1 MKKFDN
7 FTRALKN
14 LESSR
19 DYEPPFEPTIQA
31 GIVSLFQIC
40 FEQAWKT
47 MKALLE
53 YHGLNTEQ
61 VASPRKIIKLAY
73 QSRMISDQDG
83 WLGLLDTRNELAH
96 TYSEA
101 DSLEVIEK
109 IRGVYI
115 GLFQDLRD
123 ELAANWLPEE

>member
-7 FTRALKN
+7 FSRALAN
-14 LESSR
+14 LESSNV
-19 DYEPPFEPTIQA
+19 YEPPFEPTIQA

-47 MKALLE
+47 LKEMLE

-61 VASPRKIIKLAY
+61 VSSPRKIIKLAY
-73 QSRMISDQDG
+73 QNRMIADQEN

-96 TYSEA
+96 TYSEE
-101 DSLEVIEK
+101 DSLDAIQR
-109 IRGVYI
+109 IRDIYV
-115 GLFQDLRD
+115 GLFKDLHK
-123 ELAANWLPEE
+123 ELEANWLPEE

>member
-7 FTRALKN
+7 FAKALAN
-14 LESSR
+14 LESSNV
-19 DYEPPFEPTIQA
+19 YSSPFEPTIQA

-47 MKALLE
+47 LKELLE

-73 QSRMISDQDG
+73 QNRMIEDQEN
-83 WLGLLDTRNELAH
+83 WLKLLETRNELAH
-96 TYSEA
+96 AYSADDSAEA
-101 DSLEVIEK
+101 IK
-109 IRGVYI
+109 RIRDVYI
-115 GLFQDLRD
+115 SLFRSLRE
-123 ELAANWLPEE
+123 ELTANWLPEE